1 MGYVYGWQVYVLM
14 NRNLSLLISSQVF
27 GFTAANVT
35 VFLSGIIGSQLSTI
49 KSLATFPP
57 SIYVVGIAISTIFAA
72 KVMSIIGRRLGFVL
86 ASLGSSLACL
96 LAAYSIFINS
106 FIIFSFSCFLLGTG
120 MAFIHQYRFAAAET
134 VEKDKAPKAVSMLLL
149 AGIVSAFIGI
159 TLANKTKDLIS
170 DHVYVGSYIALAC
183 LTIMPAIFLSFYKN
197 SKITNKNNSTYS
209 NVRTYKEFVSDPKF
223 LQAMVAATFGYVVM
237 AFLMTATPISMHYVH
252 KLSVDKVGLVIQ
264 FHVLGMFLPS
274 LFTGNLIKRFGFS
287 NIMYMGVF
295 FYALTISLSLFEP
308 TFINYFASL
317 IFLGIGW
324 NFLYISGTSLLVTT
338 YNEQEKFKAQGFND
352 LIVFSATAIGSLSAG
367 ILISL
372 LSWKIVNFMC
382 IPFLIIILFVILRAD
397 IKKAPAN

>member
-1 MGYVYGWQVYVLM
+1 M

-86 ASLGSSLACL
+86 ASIGSSLACL

-197 SKITNKNNSTYS
+197 SKITNNNNSTNA
-209 NVRTYKEFVSDPKF
+209 NVRTYKEFISDPKF

-308 TFINYFASL
+308 TFINYFTSL
-317 IFLGIGW
+317 IFLGVGW